1 MSSAHFSHDPASVRQ
16 ARAFVADVL
25 GQASEEQR
33 ERAVLITSEL
43 ATNAVIH
50 ADSAFTVTTTTTA
63 EEIHVAVADAGGAI
77 PLLQRPD
84 QDEVHGRGL
93 LITNGL
99 ADRWGVE
106 IRSGG
111 TTVWFALALTSS
123 PAGGPAQPVAETAGG

>member
-1 MSSAHFSHDPASVRQ
+1 MTSAQFSHDPASVRK
-16 ARAFVADVL
+16 ARAFVASVL
-25 GQASEEQR
+25 GHASEEQR
-33 ERAVLITSEL
+33 DRAVLITSEL

-63 EEIHVAVADAGGAI
+63 EEIHIAVTDTGGAT
-77 PLLQRPD
+77 PLLRRPD
-84 QDEVHGRGL
+84 RDDLHGRGL

-123 PAGGPAQPVAETAGG
+123 PAASRPQPLADNASS